1 MVTTAQYIPR
11 GMLVNPLAS
20 PSMRYSN
27 APMTTAIDITSVKKT
42 VILARL
48 ACIAVLSTRASL
60 R

>member
-1 MVTTAQYIPR
+1 
-11 GMLVNPLAS
+11 MLVNPLAS

-27 APMTTAIDITSVKKT
+27 APMTTTIDITSVKKT

-48 ACIAVLSTRASL
+48 ACIAVLRTRASL